1 MIFIKY
7 IITLFIGISTLMQIS
22 GCRGDVEANDA
33 DLSSYGWVLYESG
46 EYVDALDWFTTA
58 IKQDSSHSDAY
69 NGVGWTMGH
78 LRQQDSSIYY
88 FNKYLERDTTSF
100 ENKLDF
106 YAGLAFGYNADGNDA
121 MARQYAQTYFFGSQN
136 SEIGDPDW
144 CFCHKK
150 DINQLDVRLVLAI
163 SEYRLGLFTNCQSS
177 INKIYSDISKQL
189 KSGESNSIATDYLDL
204 NGSGVFDSGDQLFNG
219 EWQDVGSIGVLE
231 EGETKYFD
239 EYPFN
244 YDVNSVVSRAYLAN
258 HLSILQGHLSPLK
271 GENGLNCSDNDGQ
284 GGGYCQ

>member
-7 IITLFIGISTLMQIS
+7 IITLFIGISTLMQLS

-189 KSGESNSIATDYLDL
+189 KSGEANSIATDYLDL

>member
-121 MARQYAQTYFFGSQN
+121 MARQYAQTYFFGSQIEFN
-136 SEIGDPDW
+136 
-144 CFCHKK
+144 H
-150 DINQLDVRLVLAI
+150 N
-163 SEYRLGLFTNCQSS
+163 FT
-177 INKIYSDISKQL
+177 D
-189 KSGESNSIATDYLDL
+189 D
-204 NGSGVFDSGDQLFNG
+204 
-219 EWQDVGSIGVLE
+219 
-231 EGETKYFD
+231 
-239 EYPFN
+239 
-244 YDVNSVVSRAYLAN
+244 
-258 HLSILQGHLSPLK
+258 
-271 GENGLNCSDNDGQ
+271 
-284 GGGYCQ
+284 

>member
-204 NGSGVFDSGDQLFNG
+204 NGSGAFDSGDQLFNG

-231 EGETKYFD
+231 EGEIKYFD

>member
-7 IITLFIGISTLMQIS
+7 IITLFIGISTLMQLS

-46 EYVDALDWFTTA
+46 EYVDALDWFTTV

-189 KSGESNSIATDYLDL
+189 KSGEANSIATDYLDL

>member
-204 NGSGVFDSGDQLFNG
+204 NGSGAFDSGDQLFNG

>member
-7 IITLFIGISTLMQIS
+7 IITLFIGISTLMQLS